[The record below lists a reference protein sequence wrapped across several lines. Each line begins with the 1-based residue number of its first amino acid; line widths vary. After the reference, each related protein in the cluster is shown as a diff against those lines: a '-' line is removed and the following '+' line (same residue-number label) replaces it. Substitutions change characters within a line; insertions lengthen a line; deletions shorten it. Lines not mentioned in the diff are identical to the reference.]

1 MASFHA
7 SRSRFLRVREVR
19 RVITKLFTD
28 PNCQCHL
35 TVDTSQPVPPA
46 PRARHVGSGN
56 GARAFCSVLF
66 LNSGRTRRARLC
78 LVTLT
83 ATDCSQSPNARRP
96 RTEIGSPPLPPQ
108 CTAHP
113 NRVRSTAPR
122 DGDCCTPPQRFP
134 AYVITGTHPHA
145 DRGHCGLRSPLVRIT
160 SQCEPFTPST

>member
-96 RTEIGSPPLPPQ
+96 RTEIGSPPHPPPRPSPTPPSPKPQ
-108 CTAHP
+108 SHPATPPSSPTQTWAHP
-113 NRVRSTAPR
+113 DLDPPR
-122 DGDCCTPPQRFP
+122 PRPTQ
-134 AYVITGTHPHA
+134 TWTHPDLDPPRPGPTQA
-145 DRGHCGLRSPLVRIT
+145 
-160 SQCEPFTPST
+160 